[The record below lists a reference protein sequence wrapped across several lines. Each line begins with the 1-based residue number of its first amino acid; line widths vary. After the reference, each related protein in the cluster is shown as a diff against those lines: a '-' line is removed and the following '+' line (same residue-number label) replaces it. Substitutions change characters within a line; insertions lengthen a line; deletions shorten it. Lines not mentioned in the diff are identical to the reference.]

1 MNLFK
6 KGMEKPIEIF
16 VALFVI
22 LAVALLLLNIFE
34 DQLNTQ
40 TEELDQ
46 IGPDRQE
53 ELMTAAQEYCM
64 DDRRCPSR
72 SYSEGCSTEHLARL
86 CIAYG
91 TDDSEFN
98 PAEYMDLNSDGEMGF
113 DTTQVPGI
121 GICEDNVPCHS
132 LVTECCGEPINAK
145 NCKDILERHA
155 NQNGLDAGPFISNSI
170 RSPTSECRADTSFS
184 TDQHWINHSGFQE
197 YKSIE

>member
-53 ELMTAAQEYCM
+53 ELETAAQEYCM

-86 CIAYG
+86 CVAYG

-98 PAEYMDLNSDGEMGF
+98 PAEYMDLNSDGNMGF
-113 DTTQVPGI
+113 DTTQVVGV

-132 LVTECCGEPINAK
+132 LVGECCGEQIDAK
-145 NCKDILERHA
+145 NCKEILQRHA
-155 NQNGLDAGPFISNSI
+155 NQKSLDAESLISNQI
-170 RSPTSECRADTSFS
+170 RDPSTECKADSSFS
-184 TDQHWINHSGFQE
+184 ADKHWITRGDFDE